1 MRRRHLFLTA
11 FAGLL
16 AWTAPALAQQQQ
28 AAPQQ
33 AAPAGAH
40 ELTIGLTQYPATLN
54 PLGESM
60 VAKSWVNF
68 MATRPISAFDLD
80 WNLVCFLCTELPTL
94 ENGRAQ
100 IETRPDGTR
109 GMAVRVTLN
118 ANAKWGDGV
127 PLTTEDVV
135 FSWEVGRHP
144 QSGTAAPEFYRRID
158 RIEVVDANTFVAHF
172 TEIAYDYNNFMDFF
186 VIPAHI
192 ERPIFQQDPATYKD
206 RTAYL
211 TNPTNPGLWFG
222 PYRLSEISPG
232 TSLTYERNQYWYG
245 TAPHYDRIVV
255 RIIENTAALEAN
267 LVSGSINYISA
278 ELGVSLDQ
286 ALAFGRRHQDYD
298 VEFRPGLTYEHINV
312 NLDNPVLRDR
322 RVRQALL
329 YGIDRETLVRQL
341 FEGRQPVAHSFVNPL
356 DRAAY
361 NEDIPHYNYDPN
373 KARQLLDEA
382 GYTVIRDGVRQN
394 AAGQRLSFDLAT
406 TAGNRVRE
414 QVEQVLQS
422 QWRRIGVEIRIKNDP
437 ARTFF
442 GETTRRRQ
450 FDLGMWAWTSTP
462 ESVSSAFQL
471 LHSSQI
477 PNEANNWSGNNRTG
491 YHNPDMDRLIEQIR
505 GELDPARRN
514 QIWAEIQRIYLTDL
528 PVLPLYFRADPAIIP
543 RSIEGIRISGH
554 AFVSTLW
561 VENWRP
567 RQ

>member
-1 MRRRHLFLTA
+1 MRRRHFFLAA
-11 FAGLL
+11 FAVLL
-16 AWTAPALAQQQQ
+16 AWTAPAAAQQ
-28 AAPQQ
+28 AR
-33 AAPAGAH
+33 

-60 VAKSWVNF
+60 LAKSWVNY
-68 MATRPISAFDLD
+68 MASRPISAFDLD

-94 ENGRAQ
+94 QNGGAQ
-100 IETRPDGTR
+100 IEQRPDGTR
-109 GMAVRVTLN
+109 GIAARFTLN
-118 ANAKWGDGV
+118 PAAKWADGV

-135 FSWEVGRHP
+135 FTWQVGRHP
-144 QSGTAAPEFYRRID
+144 QSAVSAPEIFRRID

-172 TEIAYDYNNFMDFF
+172 TEVAYDYNNLMDFLL
-186 VIPAHI
+186 IPAHV
-192 ERPIFQQDPATYKD
+192 ERPIFEQDPATYKD

-222 PYRLSEISPG
+222 PYRLAEIQPG
-232 TSLTYERNQYWYG
+232 SHLIYERNQYWYG
-245 TAPHYDRIVV
+245 NAPHYDRITV

-267 LVSGSINYISA
+267 LLSGSINYIAA

-286 ALAFGRRHQDYD
+286 ALAFGRRHTQDYD
-298 VEFRPGLTYEHINV
+298 VAFRPGLIYEHINV
-312 NLDNPVLRDR
+312 NLDHPVLRDR

-329 YGIDRETLVRQL
+329 YGIDRETMVRQL
-341 FEGRQPVAHSFVNPL
+341 FEGRQPVANSFVNPL

-361 NEDIPHYNYDPN
+361 NEDIPRYNYDPN
-373 KARQLLDEA
+373 KARQLLEEA
-382 GYTVIRDGVRQN
+382 GYTIIRDGIRQN

-406 TAGNRVRE
+406 TSGNRVRE

-422 QWRRIGVEIRIKNDP
+422 QWRRIGVEVRIKNDP

-477 PNEANNWSGNNRTG
+477 PNDANNWSGNNRAG
-491 YHNPDMDRLIEQIR
+491 FRNADMDRLIEQIR
-505 GELDPARRN
+505 AELDPARRN
-514 QIWAEIQRIYLTDL
+514 QIWGEIQRIYLTEL
-528 PVLPLYFRADPAIIP
+528 PVLPLYFRAEPAIIP
-543 RSIEGIRISGH
+543 HSIEGIRVSGH
-554 AFVSTLW
+554 SFVSTLW
-561 VENWRP
+561 IENWQPRP
-567 RQ
+567 